1 MRHIIEKANEIREK
15 YGVDD
20 LELLASKLGAEV
32 VEMPLRRIIKEM
44 YIKDEGVI
52 VIDPNLHSVQEEAF
66 DRPCLGPPSIP

>member
-32 VEMPLRRIIKEM
+32 VEILLGKIIKEV
-44 YIKDEGVI
+44 YIKDEG
-52 VIDPNLHSVQEEAF
+52 SYR
-66 DRPCLGPPSIP
+66 DRP